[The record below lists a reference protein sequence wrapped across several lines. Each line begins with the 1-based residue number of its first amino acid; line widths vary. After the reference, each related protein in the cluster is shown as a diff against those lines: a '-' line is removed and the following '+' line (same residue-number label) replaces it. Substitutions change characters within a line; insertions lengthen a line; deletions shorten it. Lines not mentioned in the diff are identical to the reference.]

1 MLLRLGAIGLAL
13 LTWAALAVADEL
25 RTERVLDGKATL
37 AIPADLKRI
46 EDPAFKAVKYPTE
59 VFGDEKA
66 DASIL
71 VVKRPYPTNSPVAGL
86 IAETEKINPDGGGLE
101 GLVAVMAYG
110 LDKTDK
116 VDTWR
121 DKGVRDVAG
130 RAFGYLEYTERKR
143 RDYTY
148 MYFTKV
154 DGELFTFKLICKA
167 GKLEAW
173 KAKLL
178 AVVEST
184 RIN

>member
-1 MLLRLGAIGLAL
+1 MLLRLGAIGFAL
-13 LTWAALAVADEL
+13 LTWAAFAIADEL

-37 AIPADLKRI
+37 AIPMDMKRI

-71 VVKRPYPTNSPVAGL
+71 VVKRPYPTNSPAADF
-86 IAETEKINPDGGGLE
+86 ITATEKINPEGSGLE
-101 GLVAVMAYG
+101 GVVAVMAHG
-110 LDKTDK
+110 LDKTGK
-116 VDTWR
+116 VDTWH

-130 RAFGYLEYTERKR
+130 RSFGYLEYTERARKN
-143 RDYTY
+143 YTY
-148 MYFTKV
+148 TYFTKV
-154 DGELFTFKLICKA
+154 DGELFTFKLICRA
-167 GKLEAW
+167 GKLDAW